1 MMIGSGT
8 EITPHDQQ
16 AIDELGQGQLELADQ
31 NPAWSGNGKANAIGT
46 GGQRQCEI
54 GDQQGFSH
62 LRLSAYE
69 PDTLCRQQSWLD

>member
-31 NPAWSGNGKANAIGT
+31 NPAWGGRLEESVALALGDNKNGV
-46 GGQRQCEI
+46 
-54 GDQQGFSH
+54 F
-62 LRLSAYE
+62 
-69 PDTLCRQQSWLD
+69 